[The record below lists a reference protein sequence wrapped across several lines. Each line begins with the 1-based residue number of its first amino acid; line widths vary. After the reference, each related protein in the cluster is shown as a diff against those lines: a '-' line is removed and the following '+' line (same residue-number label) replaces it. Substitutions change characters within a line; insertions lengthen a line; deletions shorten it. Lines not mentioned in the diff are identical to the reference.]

1 MRTDEQ
7 IPKNESPECVRVLIV
22 EDSEADAIL
31 MESELHAG
39 GARLSCSTVKNVEE
53 LASALGGEWDLI
65 LIDCLIPGWSGIEAL
80 RDIRAAGVE
89 CPAIM
94 VSGLS
99 GEALAIAAMKAG
111 ANDYLSKSNLSSL
124 ASAARREL
132 KEYGYRKRLK
142 LAEEEGRL
150 LSQLIGTVSE
160 INQLIV
166 REKDHSTLLN
176 ETCRILSV
184 KGGFPKAAVR
194 LDGAGA
200 PEPSTDSPSGAE
212 EVAPP
217 GKEAGLKATSFPFRF
232 GKTSGSL
239 DVYSS
244 GPEPLKPSF
253 ADLLQNLADNIAYAL
268 SAIEEEAEKKAV
280 LEALRESEG
289 RLRTVFETAMDGMFI
304 IDMDGRYIDV
314 NQAGLRMFGYA
325 REEFLSSDIRLLMF
339 PESADKIEAQKL
351 YWKNGAFLPEA
362 RLRKK
367 DGEAVWVDMA
377 ITPLRIGDNDF
388 ALGVKRDVTGRR
400 RSEEAIRESEERF
413 RLLFEQNQDAQFII
427 EPGSCRI
434 LGVNPAAEALFGYSK
449 EELIEAGAALIFGGR
464 KDECERVAVELKT
477 NCYYAAEPVENL
489 RKDGARLVNSIQAQ
503 IIMLKDGAVAYCTVR
518 DITGRVCMEE
528 KNRVMQAKLIHA
540 NKMTSIGTL
549 ASGVAHEIN
558 NPNNFI
564 LFNSTLLTDAWKD
577 ASRILGEYYSANG
590 DFSLG
595 GLPYSE
601 MCEVIPELLSG
612 ITDGSRRIKGIV
624 DNLKDFSRAGRA
636 ASDGDLDANRAVL
649 AAVSI
654 LNTQIYN
661 HTDRFEVSCG
671 EGIPCVRGS
680 EQKIEQVVINLIL
693 NALHALPER
702 SRGVFVST
710 LHDREGRSVVITVAD
725 EGEGMAK
732 DVLERVTE
740 PFFTT
745 KSDSGGTGLGLSIS
759 YSIVKEHKGTIE
771 FDSAPGKG
779 TRVTVRLPVA

>member
-1 MRTDEQ
+1 MRTDDQ
-7 IPKNESPECVRVLIV
+7 VLKSESPECARVLIV
-22 EDSEADAIL
+22 EDSESDAVL
-31 MESELHAG
+31 MKSELEMG
-39 GARLSCSTVKNVEE
+39 GMRLSSSTVKNREE
-53 LASALGGEWDLI
+53 LASALGTEWDLV

-80 RDIRAAGVE
+80 REIRAAGVE

-94 VSGLS
+94 VSGLE

-111 ANDYLSKSNLSSL
+111 ANDYLCKSSISVLP
-124 ASAARREL
+124 AAVRREL
-132 KEYGYRKRLK
+132 NEYGYRKRLK
-142 LAEEEGRL
+142 SAEEEGRL

-160 INQLIV
+160 VNQLIV
-166 REKDHSTLLN
+166 REKDPSSLLS
-176 ETCRILSV
+176 ETCRILSE
-184 KGGFPKAAVR
+184 KGGFRKAVVM
-194 LDGAGA
+194 LDGSGA
-200 PEPSTDSPSGAE
+200 PESTDAPSGAE
-212 EVAPP
+212 GAAPP
-217 GKEAGLKATSFPFRF
+217 GKEADLKASSFPFRF
-232 GKTSGSL
+232 GNTSGSL
-239 DVYSS
+239 VVYPP
-244 GPEPLKPSF
+244 GPAPLRPGF
-253 ADLLQNLADNIAYAL
+253 NDLLQNLADNIAYAL
-268 SAIEEEAEKKAV
+268 SAIEEAAEKKAA
-280 LEALRESEG
+280 LAALRESEG

-304 IDMDGRYIDV
+304 IDMEGRYIDV
-314 NQAGLRMFGYA
+314 NQAGLSMFGYS
-325 REEFLSSDIRLLMF
+325 REELLSSDVRLLIF
-339 PESADKIEAQKL
+339 PESGDNIETHKA
-351 YWKNGAFLPEA
+351 YWKTGALVPEI
-362 RLRKK
+362 RLRRK
-367 DGEAVWVDMA
+367 DGEEVWVDMA
-377 ITPLRIGDNDF
+377 ITPLRIGDKDF
-388 ALGVKRDVTGRR
+388 ALGVKRDVTERR
-400 RSEEAIRESEERF
+400 RSEEAVRESEERF
-413 RLLFEQNQDAQFII
+413 RLIFEQNQDAQFII

-449 EELIEAGAALIFGGR
+449 EEIIEAGAALIFGGN

-477 NCYYAAEPVENL
+477 KGSYAAEPVENM
-489 RKDGARLVNSIQAQ
+489 RKDGERLVNSIRAQ
-503 IIMLKDGAVAYCTVR
+503 IIRLKDGAVAYCTVR

-528 KNRVMQAKLIHA
+528 KNRIMQAKLIHA

-564 LFNSTLLTDAWKD
+564 LFNSTLLSDAWKD
-577 ASRILGEYYSANG
+577 ASRILGDYYMANG

-624 DNLKDFSRAGRA
+624 DNLKDFSRTGRA
-636 ASDGDLDANRAVL
+636 AADGELDANRAVL

-654 LNTQIYN
+654 LNTQIN
-661 HTDRFEVSCG
+661 KHTDRFDVSCG

-710 LHDREGRSVVITVAD
+710 HHDKEGRSVVITVAD
-725 EGEGMAK
+725 EGEGMTK
-732 DVLERVTE
+732 EVLERITE

-745 KSDSGGTGLGLSIS
+745 RSDSGGTGLGLSIS
-759 YSIVKEHKGTIE
+759 YSIVKEHKGALE